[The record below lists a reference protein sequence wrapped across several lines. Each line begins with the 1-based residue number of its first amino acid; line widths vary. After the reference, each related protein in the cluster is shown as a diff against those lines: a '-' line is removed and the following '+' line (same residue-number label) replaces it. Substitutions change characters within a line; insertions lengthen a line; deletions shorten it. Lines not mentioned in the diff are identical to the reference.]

1 MANKNSVYWEMMQ
14 NISVPERLEPDN
26 IVAFLEAK
34 QLEAADA
41 TANADVRRSEITVT
55 TNDVPTSLG
64 TADKAKKPEKKITVS
79 SASKRTRIYRTVASL
94 AACAALALGCVRYFD
109 LGSVETVETDS
120 KGSSY
125 ASDYDELH
133 KTFRKY
139 YADDE
144 DKVTLDSAI
153 AEIENS
159 YNESGTESS
168 GDTSAVDSESTDA
181 EADPSVTTATEP
193 ESTSPTQEEASESV
207 ETTTESDSEP
217 EVTLNEGVRLPE
229 IAEGELEGDYL
240 ICNDIIY
247 IKDGSTVKVIRSVAG
262 TLEYIGDAVPENGLF
277 ETRVLEEIYA
287 VDSRLVA
294 VYSVTTEEPI
304 SIPADTVSSESSVVE
319 DILSSVYSEETSVV
333 TSYSAEVVVYD
344 ISTDGSI
351 TTASVISFSGSYL
364 DSVFKDGYAYVVTSY
379 DQYHNMPLTGDNLDS
394 YVPSYTVN
402 GEKLYIEATSIL
414 IPETV
419 STLDYTVV
427 GGIAAALPGTPVS
440 VQAVLGSEGK
450 VVVSDDAV
458 YVFGYTGTEETS
470 VEKLNL
476 YGGTASF
483 TSSATIEGVALTG
496 GITLSDETLL
506 VAALR
511 SGESGYITAVYAFDE
526 NLNLLSEVD
535 FPTAYQSVSFDGLK
549 VALGSGSDMQ
559 IADFTSPS
567 SPAVVQSSDSV
578 DLTHGLMSFGD
589 GYVTLTEDDS
599 GYLTLSYLVTDNAGE
614 LTLSAEAVI
623 STEDCD
629 SPALSD
635 NRILYLDTANGLI
648 GVPYKYFDGYD
659 YCCTYAIYKLG
670 TSGFTLVG
678 TVETHEVDSAFE
690 FGRAELSNGILYV
703 MSDGRVYALSVGESS
718 VSIVGSAD
726 LIESSY
732 SGHTTW

>member
-1 MANKNSVYWEMMQ
+1 MQ

-26 IVAFLEAK
+26 IVKLLEAH
-34 QLEAADA
+34 QMQAADA
-41 TANADVRRSEITVT
+41 KRPEIVLTTNEVPTSVDNEKKPERRITVT
-55 TNDVPTSLG
+55 Q
-64 TADKAKKPEKKITVS
+64 
-79 SASKRTRIYRTVASL
+79 ASRRTRIYRTVASL

-109 LGSVETVETDS
+109 LGEVETVETDS

-125 ASDYDELH
+125 ATDYDELH

-159 YNESGTESS
+159 YNESGSEST
-168 GDTSAVDSESTDA
+168 GDTSSIDSEASET
-181 EADPSVTTATEP
+181 EQQPSVTTSEAETED
-193 ESTSPTQEEASESV
+193 TSPTQEGASESV
-207 ETTTESDSEP
+207 EATVEAEP
-217 EVTLNEGVRLPE
+217 EPDVTLNEGIRLPSV
-229 IAEGELEGDYL
+229 AEGELTDNYL

-247 IKDGSTVKVIRSVAG
+247 IKDGSTVKVILSNSG

-294 VYSVTTEEPI
+294 VYSVTTEEPV
-304 SIPADTVSSESSVVE
+304 SIPADTTGVSESSTVE
-319 DILSSVYSEETSVV
+319 DILSSVYSDEEITII
-333 TSYSAEVVVYD
+333 SYSAEVVVYD
-344 ISTDGSI
+344 IGSDGSI
-351 TTASVISFSGSYL
+351 TRASVITQSGSYL
-364 DSVFKDGYAYVVTSY
+364 DSVFDDGYVYIVTSY
-379 DQYHNMPLTGDNLDS
+379 DKYQSMPLTGDNLDS

-402 GEKLYIEATSIL
+402 GEKLYIEATNIL
-414 IPETV
+414 IPATV

-427 GGIAAALPGTPVS
+427 GGIAAALPSTPVS

-450 VVVSDDAV
+450 ILVSDDAV
-458 YVFGYTGTEETS
+458 YVFGYSGNEETS
-470 VEKLNL
+470 VEKLTL
-476 YGGTASF
+476 SGGTAAFSY
-483 TSSATIEGVALTG
+483 SATIEGVALSG
-496 GITLSDETLL
+496 GMTCSDGTLL

-511 SGESGYITAVYAFDE
+511 SSDSGYITAVYSFDE

-535 FPTAYQSVSFDGLK
+535 FPSAYQSVSFEGLTVK
-549 VALGSGSDMQ
+549 LGSGDDISV
-559 IADFTSPS
+559 ADFSDPLSPMIIENG
-567 SPAVVQSSDSV
+567 DSV
-578 DLTHGLMSFGD
+578 DFTLCFQGFGD
-589 GYVTLTEDDS
+589 GFVTLTEDENGYMMLD
-599 GYLTLSYLVTDNAGE
+599 YLTIDSLGE
-614 LTLSAEAVI
+614 LVLSAETVV

-635 NRILYLDTANGLI
+635 NRILYLDSANGLI

-670 TSGFTLVG
+670 SSGFTLVG

-690 FGRAELSNGILYV
+690 FGKAELSNGILYV

-718 VSIVGSAD
+718 VSIIGSAD

>member
-14 NISVPERLEPDN
+14 GISVPERLEPDN
-26 IVAFLEAK
+26 IVEFLEAH
-34 QLEAADA
+34 QLESAK
-41 TANADVRRSEITVT
+41 ADVKRSEITLT
-55 TNDVPTSLG
+55 TNEVPTSVDNSKTEK
-64 TADKAKKPEKKITVS
+64 TAKPERKISVS
-79 SASKRTRIYRTVASL
+79 SSTKRTRIYRTVASL

-109 LGSVETVETDS
+109 LGEVETVETDS

-159 YNESGTESS
+159 YNDSGTEST
-168 GDTSAVDSESTDA
+168 GDTSSADSESTSTESDA
-181 EADPSVTTATEP
+181 SVTTATEP
-193 ESTSPTQEEASESV
+193 ESTSPTQEGASESV
-207 ETTTESDSEP
+207 ETTTKAETEP
-217 EVTLNEGVRLPE
+217 DVTLNEGVCLPT
-229 IAEGELEGDYL
+229 IAEGELSDDYL

-247 IKDGSTVKVIRSVAG
+247 IKDGSTVKVILSDGG

-287 VDSRLVA
+287 VDSRLIA

-304 SIPADTVSSESSVVE
+304 VIPADTTTDSEGSVVG
-319 DILSSVYSEETSVV
+319 DILSSVYSEESITV

-344 ISTDGSI
+344 IGTDGSI
-351 TTASVISFSGSYL
+351 TTASVVSFSGSYL
-364 DSVFKDGYAYVVTSY
+364 ESVFKDGYVYVVTSY
-379 DQYHNMPLTGDNLDS
+379 DRYQNMPLTGDNLDT
-394 YVPSYTVN
+394 YVPTYTVN

-427 GGIAAALPGTPVS
+427 GGIAAALPSTPVS

-470 VEKLNL
+470 VEKLSL
-476 YGGTASF
+476 SAGSATF
-483 TSSATIEGVALTG
+483 TSSITIEGVALTG
-496 GITLSDETLL
+496 GVTFSDGTLL
-506 VAALR
+506 VATLR
-511 SGESGYITAVYAFDE
+511 SAETGYITAVYAFDE
-526 NLNLLSEVD
+526 NLNLTSEID
-535 FPTAYQSVSFDGLK
+535 FPTAYQTVSFDGLK
-549 VALGSGSDMQ
+549 VVLGSGSDMQ

-567 SPAVVQSSDSV
+567 SPAIVGTSDSV
-578 DLTHGLMSFGD
+578 DLTHGLQSFGD
-589 GYVTLTEDDS
+589 GYITLTKDDN
-599 GYLTLSYLVTDNAGE
+599 GNLTLSYLVTDNAGE
-614 LTLSAEAVI
+614 LTLSSEKII

-635 NRILYLDTANGLI
+635 NRILYLDSANGLI

-670 TSGFTLVG
+670 ASGFTLVG

-703 MSDGRVYALSVGESS
+703 MSDGRVYAMSVGGSS
-718 VSIVGSAD
+718 VSIIGSAD